1 MYQYMQFLTKKW
13 RQQGAIIAFTAL
25 LLPMLIVG
33 TGLAVDL
40 GHVYVHYSRLQNAA
54 DAAALA
60 GAHEY
65 AVQGEKVNNHPKAD
79 KMAEQYVQGEYHNLD
94 RSESIVEKKYQAKT
108 KDNITYY
115 RVKLTKEVPLYFLG
129 GIYKKIEGKE
139 TFTVPV
145 DSVAVVPAQASGGF
159 FNNMFIFKEKF
170 DAVNSLENP
179 DKLSNNSYS
188 TDSKN
193 MITTTFDGRIVYT
206 KGDGVNNPDY
216 KYESLSYST
225 QTPKLD
231 RFFTSAAKEKNANN
245 NINTLMEGT
254 DEDKAKFDGKG
265 TLKSGYWSKAEYY
278 NYNFQ
283 TFYDYMEKK
292 TAQTENKATDQTV
305 KTSSNLF
312 DSDIIRVPKTNS
324 IPNLTIEVDKNLGNN
339 DNPVYIYVE
348 AGMGVININLNTD
361 TGRPLIICIAGS
373 DTQRPQVHFNLN
385 GHTFKGVVYAPYC
398 NKGEGVLVNADN
410 STFMGTIVGTSI
422 SLRGNR
428 SHYIYKDY
436 IGGGSSSSGGSG
448 GTAGTEGI
456 TLITPP
462 EGINWD

>member
-1 MYQYMQFLTKKW
+1 
-13 RQQGAIIAFTAL
+13 
-25 LLPMLIVG
+25 MLIVG

-40 GHVYVHYSRLQNAA
+40 GHVYVQYSRLQNAA

-65 AVQGEKVNNHPKAD
+65 AFQGEKENNHPKAD
-79 KMAEQYVQGEYHNLD
+79 KMAEQYVQGEYHNLNP
-94 RSESIVEKKYQAKT
+94 SESIIERKYQAKS
-108 KDNITYY
+108 KDKITYY

-129 GIYKKIEGKE
+129 GIYKKFKKKE

-145 DSVAVVPAQASGGF
+145 YSVAVVPKRAGGGF

-206 KGDGVNNPDY
+206 KGDGVNNPNY

-231 RFFTSAAKEKNANN
+231 RFFTSAAREKNASN
-245 NINTLMEGT
+245 NINTLMEGK
-254 DEDKAKFDGKG
+254 DEDKAKFDENG
-265 TLKSGYWSKAEYY
+265 TLKSGYWSRAEYY
-278 NYNFQ
+278 NYNFK
-283 TFYDYMEKK
+283 TFYDYMEKM
-292 TAQTENKATDQTV
+292 TANTENKASDQTV

-324 IPNLTIEVDKNLGNN
+324 IPNLTIEVDKSLGNN
-339 DNPVYIYVE
+339 DKPVYIYVE
-348 AGMGVININLNTD
+348 AG
-361 TGRPLIICIAGS
+361 
-373 DTQRPQVHFNLN
+373 
-385 GHTFKGVVYAPYC
+385 
-398 NKGEGVLVNADN
+398 
-410 STFMGTIVGTSI
+410 
-422 SLRGNR
+422 
-428 SHYIYKDY
+428 
-436 IGGGSSSSGGSG
+436 
-448 GTAGTEGI
+448 
-456 TLITPP
+456 
-462 EGINWD
+462 

>member
-1 MYQYMQFLTKKW
+1 MYQYMQLLTKKW

-348 AGMGVININLNTD
+348 AGMGVININLNAD

-398 NKGEGVLVNADN
+398 DKGEGVLVNADN

-428 SHYIYKDY
+428 SHYVYKDY
-436 IGGGSSSSGGSG
+436 IGGGGSSASG
-448 GTAGTEGI
+448 GTVGTEGI